1 MSLLGLIEITVLA
14 GAIVGIGSSLIIAYA
29 IRKSNKALLEHQEKA
44 SFDMLEQQKTINSA
58 KLSLNLLEFWKEEKY
73 AAIQDFLY
81 KLNKSKE
88 SETDIAINSVLHMF
102 EDIAVLWRGGT
113 LTDTHV
119 KEFFGSNIRDI
130 RKSKI
135 MQERIEEESKHNP
148 DFILVNLRAL
158 LRKSE
163 KRNV

>member
-1 MSLLGLIEITVLA
+1 
-14 GAIVGIGSSLIIAYA
+14 
-29 IRKSNKALLEHQEKA
+29 
-44 SFDMLEQQKTINSA
+44 
-58 KLSLNLLEFWKEEKY
+58 
-73 AAIQDFLY
+73 
-81 KLNKSKE
+81 
-88 SETDIAINSVLHMF
+88 MF

-163 KRNV
+163 KWNV